1 MQRNKAPSPPV
12 PLESEEQ
19 MTLFQWARLQ
29 RGKYPELSLLYHV
42 PNGGSRHRAEA
53 ARLQAE
59 GVKAG
64 VPDLCLPVARGG
76 FHGLYIE
83 LKRVRGSKT
92 SDLQIAWMESLM
104 KQGYCV
110 ALCKGWEQAAKT
122 IIDYLEQK
130 EVSTWDL

>member
-1 MQRNKAPSPPV
+1 MRNKATSPPV

-19 MTLFQWARLQ
+19 ITLFQWARLQ
-29 RGKYPELSLLYHV
+29 SGKYPELSLLYHV
-42 PNGGSRHRAEA
+42 PNGGSRNRAEA

-64 VPDLCLPVARGG
+64 VPDLCLPVPRGA

-83 LKRVRGSKT
+83 LKRLRGSRT
-92 SDLQIAWMESLM
+92 SDLQVGWMESLM

-110 ALCKGWEQAAKT
+110 ALCKGWEQAAQT
-122 IIDYLEQK
+122 IIEYLEQRNGGRA
-130 EVSTWDL
+130 DG

>member
-1 MQRNKAPSPPV
+1 MRNKAPSPPV

-19 MTLFQWARLQ
+19 ITLFQWARLQ
-29 RGKYPELSLLYHV
+29 SGKYPELSLLYHV
-42 PNGGSRHRAEA
+42 PNGGSRNRAEA

-64 VPDLCLPVARGG
+64 VPDLCLPVPRGA

-83 LKRVRGSKT
+83 LKRVRGSRT
-92 SDLQIAWMESLM
+92 SDLQVGWMESLM

-110 ALCKGWEQAAKT
+110 AICKGWEQAAQT
-122 IIDYLEQK
+122 IIEYLEQRNGGCK
-130 EVSTWDL
+130 DG

>member
-1 MQRNKAPSPPV
+1 MRNKAPSPPV

-19 MTLFQWARLQ
+19 ITLFQWARLQ
-29 RGKYPELSLLYHV
+29 SGKYPELSLLYHV
-42 PNGGSRHRAEA
+42 PNGGSRNRAEA

-64 VPDLCLPVARGG
+64 VPDLCLPVPRGQ

-83 LKRVRGSKT
+83 LKRMRGSRT
-92 SDLQIAWMESLM
+92 SDLQVSWMESLM

-110 ALCKGWEQAAKT
+110 ALCKGWQAAAQT
-122 IIDYLEQK
+122 IIEYLEQRNGGCK
-130 EVSTWDL
+130 DG

>member
-1 MQRNKAPSPPV
+1 MKNKAPSPPV

-19 MTLFQWARLQ
+19 ITLFKWARLQ
-29 RGKYPELSLLYHV
+29 SGKYPELSLLYHV

-83 LKRVRGSKT
+83 LKRVRGSRT
-92 SDLQIAWMESLM
+92 SDLQVGWMESLM

-110 ALCKGWEQAAKT
+110 ALCKGWEQAAQT
-122 IIDYLEQK
+122 IIEYLEQRNGGCK
-130 EVSTWDL
+130 DG